1 MKQRYLHRAYAGTTL
16 ATLLVALSAEPASAH
31 LELRPRLVE
40 QGAVTEVRVELPQL
54 RPGGPP
60 RTLEID
66 GAGVAILSVGL
77 LSTAGSETAWNVRLR
92 ADGDP
97 GVVAL
102 VLRAVYADGESVEV
116 DEELTVAPA
125 PPGSDFPW
133 PALVVGALLAVAFA
147 GVALHLAR
155 RKA

>member
-1 MKQRYLHRAYAGTTL
+1 MKRWCLQGAYAGATL
-16 ATLLVALSAEPASAH
+16 ATLSLALSAEPAHAH
-31 LELRPRLVE
+31 VDLRPRVVE

-54 RPGGPP
+54 RPGDPP

-97 GVVAL
+97 GVVPL

-116 DEELTVAPA
+116 DEALTVAPA

-133 PALVVGALLAVAFA
+133 AALVVGALLAVAFA
-147 GVALHLAR
+147 GLSLRLAR